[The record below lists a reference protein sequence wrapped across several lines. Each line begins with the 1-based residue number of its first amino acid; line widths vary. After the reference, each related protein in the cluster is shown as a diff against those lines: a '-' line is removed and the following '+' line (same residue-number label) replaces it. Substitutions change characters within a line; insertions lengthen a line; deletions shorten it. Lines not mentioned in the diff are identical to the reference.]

1 MLRLESVRKVYDR
14 GPQEVVALHGLSFE
28 VPRGEFVSLMGP
40 SGSGKSTLLNLLGG
54 LDRPTSGRIVIDGV
68 DTTHLDDDA
77 LTEVRRRRVA
87 LIFQFY
93 NLLPTLTAL
102 ENVALPRLLDG
113 ASTGA
118 IRARAR
124 ELLDRVGLS
133 HRLEHRPEE
142 LSGGEMQRVAIAR
155 ALMSEAPLL
164 LADEPTGNLDT
175 ATAAQVL
182 ELLQATIRDSGLT
195 LVLVTHDPGVAA
207 RADRHLTILDG
218 RLVSDDRSG
227 AGGPHPSATPGGAA
241 NDSPPHRAG
250 A

>member
-14 GPQEVVALHGLSFE
+14 GPQEVVALHGVSFD
-28 VPRGEFVSLMGP
+28 VPRGQFVSLMGP
-40 SGSGKSTLLNLLGG
+40 SGSGKSTLLNLIGG
-54 LDRPTSGRIVIDGV
+54 LDRPTSGQLLIDGL

-93 NLLPTLTAL
+93 NLLPTLSAI

-113 ASTGA
+113 AAEGA
-118 IRARAR
+118 VRRRA
-124 ELLDRVGLS
+124 EDLLDRVGLA
-133 HRLEHRPEE
+133 HRRAHRPEE

-164 LADEPTGNLDT
+164 LADEPTGNLDS

-182 ELLQATIRDSGLT
+182 DLLQSTVRDSGLT

-207 RADRHLTILDG
+207 AADRHLTIRDG
-218 RLVSDDRSG
+218 RLVSDDRRGAAAPGLASGGG
-227 AGGPHPSATPGGAA
+227 AGDAPRHGA
-241 NDSPPHRAG
+241 
-250 A
+250 